1 MKAYGQPLGVQD
13 RLGVVGGTVARM
25 PAPDSLPETVA
36 RESTPRGDVALR
48 RRLVP
53 GSPAVYEL
61 IVNGAFVMDTV
72 ETATERLLARAGT
85 PPSSSLSRV
94 VVGGLGLGFTLR
106 ELLADAR
113 IQHIDVVELESCI
126 VSWIGAGLVP
136 ATRGVLAD
144 ARVETHVADIRYWIP
159 AQPDASVD
167 SVLLD
172 VDNGPDFLVHMANV
186 EVYELPFARELLR
199 VLRPGGILVVWSA
212 ARSRALRRVLD
223 RTFASCQEL
232 HELVHRDGKL
242 LDYYLYV
249 ATKAESA

>member
-1 MKAYGQPLGVQD
+1 
-13 RLGVVGGTVARM
+13 M
-25 PAPDSLPETVA
+25 PSPPSPEAIPETVA
-36 RESTPRGDVALR
+36 RESTPRGDVTLR

-53 GSPAVYEL
+53 GEPAVYEL

-72 ETATERLLARAGT
+72 ETRTERLLARAGT
-85 PPSSSLSRV
+85 PVDSSPSRV

-106 ELLADAR
+106 ELLADER

-126 VSWIGAGLVP
+126 VSWIRAGLVP
-136 ATRGVLAD
+136 PTRGVLAD

-159 AQPDASVD
+159 AQPSASVD

-172 VDNGPDFLVHMANV
+172 VDNGPDFLVHQANA
-186 EVYELPFARELLR
+186 EVYEASFARELHR

-212 ARSRALRRVLD
+212 ARSRALRRVLE
-223 RTFASCQEL
+223 RTFSACQEL

-242 LDYYLYV
+242 IDYYLYV
-249 ATKAESA
+249 ATRD